1 MGLTALE
8 EALRS
13 FLDDGLTHLGAG
25 GAALLEQ
32 ARVEAS
38 GCTACKL
45 CRTRQSVVFGQGNP
59 LAALMLVGEGPGADE
74 DRLGRPFVGQA
85 GRLLDELLAERGL
98 DRRSVYIAN
107 VVKCR
112 PPRNRD
118 PEPDEIAACRVHLER
133 QMAIIR
139 PRVVV
144 CLGKVAAHV
153 VLDTEEPISRL
164 RGEVIPRDGRLV
176 IPTFHPAY
184 LLRTP
189 GDRPKLASDL
199 ARALQCLRS

>member
-1 MGLTALE
+1 MSLTSLE

-13 FLDDGLTHLGAG
+13 WLDDGLAQLGAG
-25 GAALLEQ
+25 GAPLLEQ
-32 ARVEAS
+32 ARLEAS
-38 GCTACKL
+38 DCTACKL
-45 CRTRQSVVFGQGNP
+45 CRTRHSVVFGEGNP

-85 GRLLDELLAERGL
+85 GRLLDELLAEQGL
-98 DRRSVYIAN
+98 DRRAVYIAN

-133 QMAIIR
+133 QLAIIR

-199 ARALQCLRS
+199 ARALECLRL